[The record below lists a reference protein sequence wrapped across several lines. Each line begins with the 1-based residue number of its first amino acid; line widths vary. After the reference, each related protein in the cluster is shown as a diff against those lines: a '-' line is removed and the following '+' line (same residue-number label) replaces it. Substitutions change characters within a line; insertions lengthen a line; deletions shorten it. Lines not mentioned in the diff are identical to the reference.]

1 MSVAMLDI
9 TNNDT
14 VSWLSERLDI
24 LINSLSSYDT
34 SRDGQNSGLPDVA
47 FFVDS
52 GSFENLPAYFQV
64 SALLTLFQINQYFS
78 EYEDNIF
85 NYSLSNF

>member
-14 VSWLSERLDI
+14 VSWLSARLDI
-24 LINSLSSYDT
+24 LTNSLSSYET

-64 SALLTLFQINQYFS
+64 SALLTLFQTEGGKSVLF
-78 EYEDNIF
+78 
-85 NYSLSNF
+85 

>member
-14 VSWLSERLDI
+14 VAWLSERLDI
-24 LINSLSSYDT
+24 ITDSLETYDSS
-34 SRDGQNSGLPDVA
+34 RGNQNSGLPDVA

-64 SALLTLFQINQYFS
+64 L
-78 EYEDNIF
+78 IF
-85 NYSLSNF
+85 ILAKYLE

>member
-9 TNNDT
+9 TNNET
-14 VSWLSERLDI
+14 VAWMGGRLDN
-24 LINSLSSYDT
+24 LIKSLPSNEMTMVNKNS
-34 SRDGQNSGLPDVA
+34 QLPNVA

-64 SALLTLFQINQYFS
+64 YTKRLI
-78 EYEDNIF
+78 
-85 NYSLSNF
+85 SL